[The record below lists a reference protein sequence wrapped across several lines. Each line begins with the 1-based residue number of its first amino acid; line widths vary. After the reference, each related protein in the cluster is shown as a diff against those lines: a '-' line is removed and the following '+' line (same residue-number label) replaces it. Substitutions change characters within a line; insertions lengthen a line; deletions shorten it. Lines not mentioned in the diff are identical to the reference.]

1 MTKAKSGIGLDIGS
15 NSIKVVELVKTS
27 QGIELKNANIIS
39 IKTKDGRPK
48 EENILSA
55 LTEAIAPFEKL
66 TKSQLVVS
74 MPGRSVIVRHFKV
87 PSVGASRIRQ
97 IIKYEAQQQVPFPLE
112 EVIWDYQILEEDD
125 KTATEINIVLVA
137 VKSGLINDLLARI
150 SGVGIAADLIEATSF
165 AVFSCAKFNDALDN
179 GPIVL
184 IDIGAT
190 SANISV
196 TKGKQLV
203 FTRSIHIA
211 GNDITKA
218 IQKERSIGFEDAEKD
233 KFKKEDL
240 NAAVSVLETLSGE
253 IHRSI
258 SFYMSQMDRKSEF
271 RKIVLTGQASNLK
284 EIAVFLSNNL
294 KLRVVE
300 LTPFLNIL
308 ISNKTMLHIT
318 GQNPNAWSVAIG
330 AALTALNESDTKANL
345 LPPEIIMEKEL
356 KKKRIPLI
364 MSAILSIVI
373 FMTVHIFTVQ
383 SYAIKDSKLQR
394 TSDIL
399 KNHDSFIPR
408 IKELKEERTKI
419 KQRLQISKSVIF
431 KRDLW
436 LRTLMEISRL
446 TPSNIVISQFFPV
459 DASIVNQP
467 DEMEMRMRGEM
478 ELRTNRRPTVSKPV
492 NAKEESN
499 VLSLVGIADTYPA
512 IDNFISRL
520 KFSPYFED
528 VKLINYKEINVMPE
542 VKNIDPRD
550 PNRDPRR
557 DINIAPRRGAQ
568 NIEKIGQT
576 KIQFELNLILKKE

>member
-1 MTKAKSGIGLDIGS
+1 MIKTKSGVGLDIGS
-15 NSIKVVELVKTS
+15 NSVKIVELVKTS
-27 QGIELKNANIIS
+27 RGIELKNANIVR
-39 IKTKDGRPK
+39 IKTKDGTPK
-48 EENILSA
+48 EKDIVSA
-55 LTEAIAPFEKL
+55 LIEAISSFKKPS
-66 TKSQLVVS
+66 KSRLVVA
-74 MPGRSVIVRHFKV
+74 MPGRSIIIRYFKI
-87 PSVGASRIRQ
+87 PSVGANRIKQ

-112 EVIWDYQILEEDD
+112 DVIWDYQILENDD
-125 KTATEINIVLVA
+125 ETTSEINIVLVA
-137 VKSGLINDLLARI
+137 VKSELIHDLLTRI
-150 SGVGIAADLIEATSF
+150 STIGISADLIEPTLF
-165 AVFSCAKFNDALDN
+165 AVFNCAKFNNMLADE
-179 GPIVL
+179 PTVL

-190 SANISV
+190 SADIGV
-196 TKGKQLV
+196 AKGRQLV
-203 FTRSIHIA
+203 FARSIRVA
-211 GNDITKA
+211 GNDITGA
-218 IQKERSIGFEDAEKD
+218 IQRDRNIGFEDAEKV
-233 KFKKEDL
+233 KFKDG
-240 NAAVSVLETLSGE
+240 NISTAASILETLSNE

-271 RKIVLTGQASNLK
+271 SKAILTGQASNLK